1 MRLTKICATIGPA
14 TESEAAL
21 VALVLAG
28 MDVARL
34 NFSHGDLE
42 AHARVVQRLRK
53 AARKADRP
61 IAILQ
66 DLQGPRIRVGK
77 LAGGGLD
84 LARGDRLLLS
94 GRSSPVRGKEGPVPI
109 PVTYRKLPQEV
120 LPGQRILLKD
130 GTIQLRALSSGPSGL
145 LAEVLSGGRLTS
157 GAGLN
162 APDSVLDVP
171 ALTRRDRNH
180 LLAGAEMGI
189 DAVALSFVRDRQDI
203 VRARRILQGAGRK
216 SQIVAKIERQEAI
229 EHLEG
234 ILLEA
239 DGVIVARG
247 DLGVECSLEA
257 VPLLQKE
264 IISRALASSCFSM
277 TATQMLES
285 MTVNPTPTRAE
296 VSDVA
301 NAILEGSD
309 AIMLSGETAVGA
321 HPVKAVETMDRIARK
336 IEAGARGSFHADALA
351 NSRPDEFLN
360 ALARSATELALY
372 SGAVALV
379 AFTHEGAVA
388 GLLSHCRPGL
398 PIFAFTGSEEVCRR
412 LAMYRGVRARKIR
425 EGRTLEGLFDR
436 GMKELQKEGLVR
448 QGDVLVAVGGRWM
461 RHGAAN
467 TLKVCRVSAP

>member
-14 TESEAAL
+14 TEGEAAL

-28 MDVARL
+28 MDIARL
-34 NFSHGDLE
+34 NFSHGTPE
-42 AHARVVQRLRK
+42 SHAGVVKRLRK
-53 AARKADRP
+53 AARRADRP

-66 DLQGPRIRVGK
+66 DLQGPRIRLGK
-77 LAGGGLD
+77 LPGGVLD
-84 LARGDRLLLS
+84 VFPGDQLLLS
-94 GRSSPVRGKEGPVPI
+94 GRAAQKRGQAGPTPV

-120 LPGQRILLKD
+120 LAGHRILLKD
-130 GTIQLRALSSGPSGL
+130 GTIQLRALSAGPSGL
-145 LAEVLSGGRLTS
+145 LAEVLHGGRLTS

-171 ALTRRDRNH
+171 ALTGRDRKH
-180 LLAGAEMGI
+180 LLAGSEMGV
-189 DAVALSFVRDRQDI
+189 DAVALSFVRDQKDI
-203 VRARRILQGAGRK
+203 LRARRILKRAGK
-216 SQIVAKIERQEAI
+216 KPLIVAKIERQEAI
-229 EHLEG
+229 EHLQG
-234 ILLEA
+234 IVREA

-264 IISRALASSCFSM
+264 IISSALASGCFSM

-301 NAILEGSD
+301 NAILDGSD

-321 HPVKAVETMDRIARK
+321 HPTKAVATMDRIARK
-336 IEAGARGSFHADALA
+336 IEAGGRGANANAGLA
-351 NSRPDEFLN
+351 NSPPEEFLT

-372 SGAVALV
+372 SGAVALA
-379 AFTHEGAVA
+379 AFTHQGTVA
-388 GLLSHCRPGL
+388 RLLSHCRPGV
-398 PIFAFTGSEEVCRR
+398 PIHAFTGSEEVCRR
-412 LAMYRGVRARKIR
+412 LAMYRGVRARMIK
-425 EGRTLEGLFDR
+425 ESRTLEDLFGRGLQ
-436 GMKELQKEGLVR
+436 ELRRQGLVR
-448 QGDVLVAVGGRWM
+448 SGDVVVAVGGNSL

-467 TLKVCRVSAP
+467 SLKVCRVG